1 MKDFLFV
8 FRADYANMPTGTPE
22 QIQEMT
28 KRWMDWVGS
37 IAAQNKLADRG
48 NRLDNSGKVVRSKN
62 VVTNGPYA
70 EIKESIGG
78 YTLIKA
84 ESYTDAVELAKDCP
98 IFTMGGNVEVREISP
113 M

>member
-98 IFTMGGNVEVREISP
+98 IFAMGGNVEVREISP